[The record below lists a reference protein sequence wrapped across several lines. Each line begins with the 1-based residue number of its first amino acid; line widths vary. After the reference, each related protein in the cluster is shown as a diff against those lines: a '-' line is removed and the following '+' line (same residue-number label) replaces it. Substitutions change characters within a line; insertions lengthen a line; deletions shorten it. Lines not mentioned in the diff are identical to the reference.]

1 MELRNQDSF
10 DGSIDASSTETL
22 EFPQCQPAE
31 VAQVII
37 DNGTSGGTP
46 SSYDYT
52 VELYSSPLNEWMQV
66 DSGTGLTTFTPPAP
80 DPFAEGYR
88 INVTNTSGSSDTY
101 RISLE
106 LYEL

>member
-10 DGSIDASSTETL
+10 NGSIDSGKTKTL
-22 EFPQCQPAE
+22 EFSQCQPAE
-31 VAQVII
+31 VAQVMI
-37 DNGTSGGTP
+37 DDGTTGGTP
-46 SSYDYT
+46 PSYDYT

-88 INVTNTSGSSDTY
+88 INVTNTSGSPDDY

>member
-10 DGSIDASSTETL
+10 DGSIGAGNTETL
-22 EFPQCQPAE
+22 EFPSCQPAE
-31 VAQVII
+31 VAQVMI
-37 DNGTSGGTP
+37 DGGSSGTSP

-80 DPFAEGYR
+80 DPFGEGYR
-88 INVTNTSGSSDTY
+88 INVTNPDTSQHSY